1 MKTNELQSSAFSA
14 VLEAKSDVF
23 SDLVK
28 LSGLRPQ
35 SDFQHSSLSGV
46 NFAGSDLSQFNF
58 DYADLR
64 GANWESRSSDPHSLR
79 YSLRGSGVDEVSGSD
94 FEDLLGKVFSKSS
107 WAERFFAFRV
117 LVDNW
122 GENPDTAEV
131 LSRLLS
137 INNGTYLS
145 LCSFVYF
152 TASYLNDNEAKVLCV
167 NMAEYGRSQVNLFRL
182 RKLRRFANQNSKFLE
197 SVEKKQRY
205 PDDLTQKELIPLL
218 RNLTSVLE
226 TVELREN
233 RDK

>member
-1 MKTNELQSSAFSA
+1 MKTDELQSSDFSA

-35 SDFQHSSLSGV
+35 SDFQHSRLSGV
-46 NFAGSDLSQFNF
+46 NFADSDLSLFNF

-64 GANWESRSSDPHSLR
+64 DANWENRSSDPLSLR
-79 YSLRGSGVDEVSGSD
+79 YSLRGSGADEVSGSD
-94 FEDLLGKVFSKSS
+94 FEELSGKVFSKSP

-122 GENPDTAEV
+122 GENPETAEI

-137 INNGTYLS
+137 RGSGTYLS

-152 TASYLNDNEAKVLCV
+152 TASYLNDKEAQALCV
-167 NMAEYGRSQVNLFRL
+167 NMAELGSSQVNIFRL
-182 RKLRRFANQNSKFLE
+182 KKLRQSAKQNTKFLE
-197 SVEKKQRY
+197 SIEKKQRY
-205 PDDLTQKELIPLL
+205 PDDLTKKELIPLL
-218 RNLTSVLE
+218 RSFTIVFETS
-226 TVELREN
+226 
-233 RDK
+233 